1 MTKTPRQVQRSR
13 TMHIHQ
19 EIRTPHSWR
28 QGSVST
34 WVLGRQSLLVS
45 QTLCPVHPR
54 YIRTSMVRPSKRV
67 WSMLSGQGYGSN
79 GIRKSPSMDMMWS
92 SADMMWS
99 FGHVIVSGHVVIW
112 TCDHRWTCGHLDM
125 WTCLDMWSSTV
136 MVRSFRHGVI
146 ICGHDV
152 VKYGHDAI
160 IWTWCDHV
168 WTWRG
173 QVQAWCC
180 HQAARL
186 RQGYW

>member
-45 QTLCPVHPR
+45 ETLCRVHPR

-79 GIRKSPSMDMMWS
+79 GIRKSPAMDMMWSSVDMMWS

-112 TCDHRWTCGHLDM
+112 TCEHVWTCGQVQSWCGHLDM
-125 WTCLDMWSSTV
+125 M
-136 MVRSFRHGVI
+136 
-146 ICGHDV
+146 
-152 VKYGHDAI
+152 
-160 IWTWCDHV
+160 
-168 WTWRG
+168 
-173 QVQAWCC
+173 
-180 HQAARL
+180 
-186 RQGYW
+186 